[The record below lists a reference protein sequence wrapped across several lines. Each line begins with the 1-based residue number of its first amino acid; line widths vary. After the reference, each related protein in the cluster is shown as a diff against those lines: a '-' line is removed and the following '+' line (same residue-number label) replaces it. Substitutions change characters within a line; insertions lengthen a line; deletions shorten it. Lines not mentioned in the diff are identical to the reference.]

1 MEVVIVKKRNRNLKS
16 ADFTRII
23 QKRNS
28 VVNKTFILNSEKNTD
43 NVVKFGICF
52 VKNIGNAVTRNKLKR
67 RTKEII
73 DHNKNIYQNNR
84 NYIIIIKK
92 AALEKTY
99 QELEKDLI
107 ALFNKEKETKNEK

>member
-43 NVVKFGICF
+43 NVVKFW
-52 VKNIGNAVTRNKLKR
+52 N
-67 RTKEII
+67 
-73 DHNKNIYQNNR
+73 
-84 NYIIIIKK
+84 
-92 AALEKTY
+92 
-99 QELEKDLI
+99 
-107 ALFNKEKETKNEK
+107 LFC